1 MIDRRSAL
9 LVVSSLAAA
18 AVGCSP
24 PEKVV
29 VDKYF
34 GAVNQQDNQTLT
46 SFSSVSFNKKVDR
59 WEIKGTV
66 AEDKSPAPL
75 PDLVKKVKEAQ
86 AAIEQNKKDYMA
98 YFNAHPKEVD
108 QVQELLKKPE
118 AKVPANL
125 QKTSDDWKTFLDKKR
140 DMDRALSQA
149 KANVE
154 REKRNVILS
163 LGPVD
168 NAESLSGDMLNKKI
182 ELALTIDGQPKD
194 YVMNLRK
201 YDLKGDTGPRVV
213 SRWIVSGLAPKG

>member
-18 AVGCSP
+18 AVGCSQ

-46 SFSSVSFNKKVDR
+46 SFSSVSFTKKVDR

-66 AEDKSPAPL
+66 AEDKTPAPL
-75 PDLVKKVKEAQ
+75 PDLVKKVKDAQ

-108 QVQELLKKPE
+108 QVQELLKKPD
-118 AKVPANL
+118 AKIPGNL
-125 QKTSDDWKTFLDKKR
+125 QKTADDWKAFLDKKR
-140 DMDRALSQA
+140 DLDRALSQA

-163 LGPVD
+163 VGEVD
-168 NAESLSGDMLNKKI
+168 KNESLSGELLSKKI
-182 ELALTIDGQPKD
+182 ELALVIDGQPKD
-194 YVMNLRK
+194 YLMTLSK
-201 YDLKGDTGPRVV
+201 YDLKNETGPRVV